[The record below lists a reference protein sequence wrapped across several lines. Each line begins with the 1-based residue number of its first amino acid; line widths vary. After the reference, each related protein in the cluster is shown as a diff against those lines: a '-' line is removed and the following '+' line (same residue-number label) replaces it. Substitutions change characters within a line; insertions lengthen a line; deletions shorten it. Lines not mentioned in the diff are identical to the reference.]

1 MEDKRNAQRFVEEID
16 GSISFHDKKDPSI
29 FSSVSMKVIDISLH
43 GVRITSSQYLPVFT
57 NFKITLNLTRSKQ
70 VVTLDARVAW
80 VKKGEDEDSYEMGVE
95 FFHNMKTIENLHKHL
110 YGDE

>member
-16 GSISFHDKKDPSI
+16 GSISFHDNKDPSI
-29 FSSVSMKVIDISLH
+29 LRSVSIKVTDISLH
-43 GVRITSSQYLPVFT
+43 GVRIASSQYFPVFT

-80 VKKGEDEDSYEMGVE
+80 VKKGKDEDTFEMGIE
-95 FFHNMKTIENLHKHL
+95 FFHTLKTIENLHKHL